1 MERKTITKANLK
13 KVSKHS
19 LGYFLNKKC
28 VIQLMGY
35 QHDKFVTGTIEYLT
49 PYEVFVRID
58 DDLVAIFKH
67 AIISIALA

>member
-19 LGYFLNKKC
+19 LGYFLTKKC